1 VEIAPTPAKNKRRAK
16 MNNPAENKVIIPEI
30 VESNY
35 DKAINLALET
45 KADLPTIEKF
55 MDLRERW
62 EKNEA
67 RKAYNEAMTKFKANP
82 PEIEKDKKVSY
93 GNTKYNH
100 ASLANV
106 TAKIN
111 SELSKYGLSASWTTA
126 QSEKGVTVTCKISHV
141 LGHSE
146 ETSLT
151 AGLDKSG
158 AKNDIQALG
167 STISYL
173 ERYTI
178 LALTGL
184 ATSEM
189 DDDGQG
195 TATFISDKQKST
207 IIDFIQSK
215 EVDEVKFCA
224 FMGVEEV
231 GKILE
236 TDYNKA
242 ISALKS
248 AKGKK

>member
-1 VEIAPTPAKNKRRAK
+1 MNEVVVQTTPAQLLN
-16 MNNPAENKVIIPEI
+16 I
-30 VESNY
+30 
-35 DKAINLALET
+35 AIE
-45 KADLPTIEKF
+45 KGADLDKLEKL
-55 MDLRERW
+55 MDLQVRW
-62 EKNEA
+62 EQGNA
-67 RKAYNEAMTKFKANP
+67 RKAYHEAMTAFKANP

-100 ASLANV
+100 ASLSNV

-126 QSEKGVTVTCKISHV
+126 QNDKGVTVTCKISHI

-189 DDDGQG
+189 DDDGQS
-195 TATFISDKQKST
+195 TAAFISDKQKST

-215 EVDEVKFCA
+215 EVDETKFCA

-242 ISALKS
+242 IAALKS

>member
-1 VEIAPTPAKNKRRAK
+1 MENSVAVTQTTPAHLLN
-16 MNNPAENKVIIPEI
+16 I
-30 VESNY
+30 
-35 DKAINLALET
+35 AIE
-45 KADLPTIEKF
+45 KGADLDKLEKL
-55 MDLRERW
+55 MDLQMRW
-62 EKNEA
+62 EQSNA
-67 RKAYNEAMTKFKANP
+67 RKAYHEAMAQFKANP
-82 PEIEKDKKVSY
+82 PEIEKDKKVAY

-100 ASLANV
+100 ASLSNV

-111 SELSKYGLSASWTTA
+111 SELSKYGLSASWTTT
-126 QSEKGVTVTCKISHV
+126 QTDKGVTVTCKISHV

-195 TATFISDKQKST
+195 TIEYITDKQKST
-207 IIDFIQSK
+207 ILDFINAK
-215 EVDEVKFCA
+215 EIDETKFCE
-224 FMGVEEV
+224 FMGVESV
-231 GKILE
+231 DKILE
-236 TDYNKA
+236 SYYNKA
-242 ISALKS
+242 IAALKS
-248 AKGKK
+248 AKVKK

>member
-1 VEIAPTPAKNKRRAK
+1 MGELAVVQTTPAQLLN
-16 MNNPAENKVIIPEI
+16 I
-30 VESNY
+30 
-35 DKAINLALET
+35 AIE
-45 KADLPTIEKF
+45 KGADLEKLEKL
-55 MDLRERW
+55 MDLQVRW
-62 EKNEA
+62 EQNNA
-67 RKAYNEAMTKFKANP
+67 RKAYHESMTAFKANP

-93 GNTKYNH
+93 GNTKYQH

-106 TAKIN
+106 TTKIN
-111 SELSKYGLSASWTTA
+111 SELSKYGLSASWTMA
-126 QSEKGVTVTCKISHV
+126 QNEKGVTVTCKISHV

-184 ATSEM
+184 ATSEL

-195 TATFISDKQKST
+195 TVAYISDKQKSS
-207 IIDFIQSK
+207 IMDFIDSK
-215 EVDEVKFCA
+215 KIDQTKFCE
-224 FMGVEEV
+224 FMGVESID
-231 GKILE
+231 KIPE
-236 TDYNKA
+236 TDFNKA
-242 ISALKS
+242 IAALKS
-248 AKGKK
+248 AKEKK

>member
-1 VEIAPTPAKNKRRAK
+1 MNEVAVQTTPAQLLN
-16 MNNPAENKVIIPEI
+16 I
-30 VESNY
+30 
-35 DKAINLALET
+35 AIE
-45 KADLPTIEKF
+45 KGADLEKLEKL
-55 MDLRERW
+55 MDLQVRW
-62 EKNEA
+62 EQNQA
-67 RKAYNEAMTKFKANP
+67 RKAYHEAMTAFKSNP

-242 ISALKS
+242 IAALKS

>member
-1 VEIAPTPAKNKRRAK
+1 MENSVAVTQTTPAHLLN
-16 MNNPAENKVIIPEI
+16 I
-30 VESNY
+30 
-35 DKAINLALET
+35 AIE
-45 KADLPTIEKF
+45 KGADLDKLEKL
-55 MDLRERW
+55 MDLQMRW
-62 EKNEA
+62 EQNNA
-67 RKAYNEAMTKFKANP
+67 RKAYHEAMAQFKSNP
-82 PEIEKDKKVSY
+82 PEIEKDKKVAY

-100 ASLANV
+100 ASLSNV

-111 SELSKYGLSASWTTA
+111 SELSKYGLSASWTTT
-126 QSEKGVTVTCKISHV
+126 QTDKGVTVTCKISHV

-195 TATFISDKQKST
+195 TIEYITDKQKST
-207 IIDFIQSK
+207 ILDFINAK
-215 EVDEVKFCA
+215 EIDETKFCE
-224 FMGVEEV
+224 FMGVESV
-231 GKILE
+231 DKILE
-236 TDYNKA
+236 SYYNKA
-242 ISALKS
+242 IAALKS

>member
-1 VEIAPTPAKNKRRAK
+1 MNEVAVTQTTPAHLLN
-16 MNNPAENKVIIPEI
+16 I
-30 VESNY
+30 
-35 DKAINLALET
+35 AIE
-45 KADLPTIEKF
+45 KGADLDKLEKL
-55 MDLRERW
+55 MDLQMRW
-62 EKNEA
+62 EQNNA
-67 RKAYNEAMTKFKANP
+67 RKAYHEAMAQFKSNP
-82 PEIEKDKKVSY
+82 PEIEKDKKVAY

-100 ASLANV
+100 ASLSNV

-111 SELSKYGLSASWTTA
+111 SELSKYGLSASWTTT
-126 QSEKGVTVTCKISHV
+126 QTDKGVTVTCKISHV

-195 TATFISDKQKST
+195 TIEYITDKQKST
-207 IIDFIQSK
+207 ILDFINAK
-215 EVDEVKFCA
+215 EIDETKFCK
-224 FMGVEEV
+224 FMGVESV
-231 GKILE
+231 DKILE
-236 TDYNKA
+236 SYYNKA
-242 ISALKS
+242 IAALKS

>member
-1 VEIAPTPAKNKRRAK
+1 MENSVAVTQTTPAHLLN
-16 MNNPAENKVIIPEI
+16 I
-30 VESNY
+30 
-35 DKAINLALET
+35 AIE
-45 KADLPTIEKF
+45 KGADLDKLEKL
-55 MDLRERW
+55 MDLQMRW
-62 EKNEA
+62 EQSNA
-67 RKAYNEAMTKFKANP
+67 RKAYHEAMAQFKSNP
-82 PEIEKDKKVSY
+82 PEIEKDKKVAY

-100 ASLANV
+100 ASLSNV

-111 SELSKYGLSASWTTA
+111 SELSKYGLSASWTTT
-126 QSEKGVTVTCKISHV
+126 QTDKGVTVTCKISHV

-195 TATFISDKQKST
+195 TIEYITDKQKST
-207 IIDFIQSK
+207 ILDFINAK
-215 EVDEVKFCA
+215 EIDETKFCE
-224 FMGVEEV
+224 FMGVESV
-231 GKILE
+231 DKILE
-236 TDYNKA
+236 SYYNKA
-242 ISALKS
+242 IAALKS